1 MNDRSNKIFLRL
13 YLHIAV
19 TLGTHLVWLLLESLI
34 GGEGSYDSLWICIF
48 VTNCTALILARLNR
62 ILQRLPGDEEQK

>member
-1 MNDRSNKIFLRL
+1 MNDHFNKIFLRFC
-13 YLHIAV
+13 LHLAV
-19 TLGTHLVWLLLESLI
+19 TLGTYLVWLLLESLI

-48 VTNCTALILARLNR
+48 VTNCTALILSRLNR